1 MTSRIIRR
9 TAIQQVSLRC
19 NQLVDFLVE
28 NPDLAGTQHHG
39 LFGGGH
45 PLLRQLSALWRFA
58 QGRAEHAETVGE
70 FELCEY
76 LLGLRDAMV
85 LAFGVETMTGDY
97 DTFWRSLK
105 EHQTR
110 VGGNYAKNV
119 ESLVAK
125 LRSVESGLLGA
136 IAKDVVS
143 YAL

>member
-1 MTSRIIRR
+1 
-9 TAIQQVSLRC
+9 
-19 NQLVDFLVE
+19 
-28 NPDLAGTQHHG
+28 
-39 LFGGGH
+39 
-45 PLLRQLSALWRFA
+45 
-58 QGRAEHAETVGE
+58 
-70 FELCEY
+70 
-76 LLGLRDAMV
+76 
-85 LAFGVETMTGDY
+85 MTGDY